1 MQALGIHYLIEL
13 HGCSRTKLLD
23 APFLE
28 DLFQKAVKESGATEV
43 GRVNNKF
50 SPEGVSR
57 DILISESHF
66 SIHTW
71 PEHGYAAVD
80 LFTCSTTVDVQLIY
94 RHLIQ
99 ALESKTHSFI
109 EIKRG
114 QNTQNAK

>member
-1 MQALGIHYLIEL
+1 MQALGFHYLIEL
-13 HGCSRTKLLD
+13 HGCARAKLMN

-28 DLFQKAVKESGATEV
+28 ELFQQAVRESGATEV
-43 GRVNNKF
+43 GRVFHNF
-50 SPEGVSR
+50 SPEGVSGV
-57 DILISESHF
+57 ILISESHF

-94 RHLIQ
+94 QQLIS
-99 ALESKTHSFI
+99 ALESKTHSII

-114 QNTQNAK
+114 QKIPNNN

>member
-1 MQALGIHYLIEL
+1 MQALGFHYLIEL

-43 GRVNNKF
+43 GRVFHNF
-50 SPEGVSR
+50 SPEGVSGV
-57 DILISESHF
+57 ILISESHF

-114 QNTQNAK
+114 QNIQNAK